1 MARHT
6 AKLAG
11 GGSSGEIKD
20 TGVTSPEMRP
30 PWLG

>member
-11 GGSSGEIKD
+11 GGSSGQTKD
-20 TGVTSPEMRP
+20 TGVTITMNRT
-30 PWLG
+30 